1 MKTLLRTSALAAALS
16 LSALAASHAF
26 VTPSYGTCKTFCTNP
41 ATHTFSQVS
50 WYTTETQCCNGS
62 VNPCPAG
69 TTPGGSSF
77 QPTSGF
83 ARLCPI
89 N

>member
-1 MKTLLRTSALAAALS
+1 MKNLLRTSALAAVLG
-16 LSALAASHAF
+16 LTALATSHAI
-26 VTPSYGTCKTFCTNP
+26 VTNGICKTFCTNP